1 MNSKLMSKFQDPV
14 LYFVSDFIEV
24 LSHICLWPF
33 SMNAK
38 RETKNSGINGRRL
51 RRDFVPS
58 SFLCKFTYLFTNLQI
73 FPLAVNKDLRSVFP
87 RGLCK
92 DYMKRE

>member
-1 MNSKLMSKFQDPV
+1 MSKFQDPV

-38 RETKNSGINGRRL
+38 RETKNSGINGRVEKEL
-51 RRDFVPS
+51 RTVFFFVQIH
-58 SFLCKFTYLFTNLQI
+58 LF
-73 FPLAVNKDLRSVFP
+73 VH
-87 RGLCK
+87 
-92 DYMKRE
+92 